1 MCEQREDVL
10 IVYALILG
18 VIILAVV
25 SWVSSIF
32 ESQERRGL

>member
-1 MCEQREDVL
+1 L

-32 ESQERRGL
+32 ESQQRRGM